1 MGVLETIENAIET
14 TEADVESWIVAIIK
28 GEKVVASKLEAGLN
42 WLASNTPA
50 ISAGVASVET
60 MVESIV
66 AATPGA
72 AQNATVTKAIAD
84 ANEAVAGLNAFAN
97 AANTGS
103 NQAQAVVAGYVAY
116 QSAAAAVAGAKA
128 AVAAT
133 PAATAPAA

>member
-1 MGVLETIENAIET
+1 MGVLGTIENIVET

-28 GEKVVASKLEAGLN
+28 GEEVVASKLEAGLN
-42 WLASNTPA
+42 WLAGNTPA

-97 AANTGS
+97 AANTGT
-103 NQAQAVVAGYVAY
+103 NQAAAVVAGYVAY

-133 PAATAPAA
+133 PAAPAA